1 MTQRRCRPKDM
12 SYTIGFAILSHE
24 QPSQIIRLT
33 TTLNKL
39 FDNPPISIHHD
50 QSNSKL
56 DASLLKSRSTHLVSD
71 HVVTEWGRFSLV
83 DGTMKALKLMK
94 ETTGLP
100 DWIFVI
106 SASCYPV
113 KPNSEFLR
121 HLETTSHDAHIG
133 HELIEPN
140 NIHRPWHQIC
150 CERYLNSDNHPFYT
164 FFPCYAGSQWF
175 HANRRSIEYLINFH
189 ERNPLL
195 RQYYIN
201 LEQQRG
207 LIIPDESYCQTI
219 LANNFSL
226 SLSEN
231 TKHLVD
237 WSGPYGRPRTLD
249 HDDLEILRASDCLFA
264 RKFDNACSA
273 QLLGALDEEIGI

>member
-1 MTQRRCRPKDM
+1 V
-12 SYTIGFAILSHE
+12 SITIGFAVLSHE
-24 QPSQIIRLT
+24 QPTQIARLVR
-33 TTLNKL
+33 TLNQL
-39 FDNPPISIHHD
+39 FNDPPISIHHD
-50 QSNSKL
+50 QSKS
-56 DASLLKSRSTHLVSD
+56 DLKGQLPRSQTTYVVED
-71 HVVTEWGRFSLV
+71 HATTEWGRFSLV
-83 DGTMKALKLMK
+83 DATIDALKLMR
-94 ETTGLP
+94 TRTGLP

-106 SASCYPV
+106 SGSCYPV
-113 KPNSEFLR
+113 KPSSTFFN
-121 HLETTSHDAHIG
+121 HLAATRHDAHIG

-150 CERYLNSDNHPFYT
+150 CERYLNSENHPFHT

-219 LANNFSL
+219 LANNVSL
-226 SLSEN
+226 SLSQN

-273 QLLGALDEEIGI
+273 QLLEELDEEIGI